1 MKSISQANRLEIL
14 LTSDVSVLSSSCT
27 RQGAGILGRNSMSQS
42 PAEFLPL
49 WQSSVFVLKVFN

>member
-1 MKSISQANRLEIL
+1 MKSIGQANRLEIL

-27 RQGAGILGRNSMSQS
+27 RQKAGILGRNSMFQS

-49 WQSSVFVLKVFN
+49 WQSSVFVLMVFN